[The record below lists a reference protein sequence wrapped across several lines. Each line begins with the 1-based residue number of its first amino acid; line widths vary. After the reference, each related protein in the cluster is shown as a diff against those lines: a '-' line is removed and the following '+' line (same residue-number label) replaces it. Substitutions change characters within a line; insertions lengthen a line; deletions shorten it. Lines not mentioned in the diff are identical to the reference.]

1 MPQGQISGAE
11 RVLLELLEEVPSGRV
26 VVFAPASSPLAAEVR
41 RLGFPVKNFYVPKFK
56 DAASPLQYVRQLAR
70 STRALNRGIKAD
82 DITLLH
88 AFLPLTLKVVV
99 PVARW
104 TRVPVI
110 VSVHDI
116 TSRDAIG
123 GVKSTMQRLLVTSA
137 ARRIVA
143 VSEYVAQTL
152 RESGYPAE
160 RIRVIHNG
168 LDPDRVL
175 GPRDRVHFSLP
186 EEALVF
192 AVIARVTPWKGQD
205 VALEAFV
212 RTRADLPDEDLRL
225 LFAGGPFE
233 AGDELFAERL
243 RARTGQLGL
252 TDVVH
257 FLGHQDDPWPVYRVA
272 DVVLVPSTRPDPFP
286 TVVLEAGLAERP
298 VVVTALG
305 GGREAIL
312 DGTTGIVAPPTPRDF
327 ADAMI
332 EAANQGWRTHAGSA
346 AAGHVRATFAR
357 HSYVSRILAVWREC
371 LPC

>member
-11 RVLLELLEEVPSGRV
+11 RVLLELLEELPPGRV
-26 VVFAPASSPLAAEVR
+26 VVFAPADSPLATEVR
-41 RLGFPVKNFYVPKFK
+41 RLGFPVRNFYVPKFK
-56 DAASPLQYVRQLAR
+56 DAASPLRYIRQLAR
-70 STRALNRGIKAD
+70 SARALHQRIKAD

-104 TRVPVI
+104 TRVPII

-116 TSRDAIG
+116 TSRAAIG
-123 GVKSTMQRLLVTSA
+123 GLKSTTQRLLVTSA
-137 ARRIVA
+137 ARRIIA
-143 VSEYVAQTL
+143 VSEYVALTL
-152 RESGYPAE
+152 RESGYPEE

-168 LDPDRVL
+168 LDSNRVL
-175 GPRDRVHFSLP
+175 GPRDRERFALP
-186 EEALVF
+186 DEALVF
-192 AVIARVTPWKGQD
+192 AVVARVTPWKGQD

-212 RTRADLPDEDLRL
+212 RARADLPDEDLRL

-243 RARTGQLGL
+243 RARTGELGL

-257 FLGHQDDPWPVYRVA
+257 FLGHQDDPWPVYRA
-272 DVVLVPSTRPDPFP
+272 TDIVLVPSTLPDPFP

-298 VVVTALG
+298 VIATALG

-312 DGTTGIVAPPTPRDF
+312 DGTTGIVAPPTPGDF
-327 ADAMI
+327 AHAMV
-332 EAANQGWRTHAGSA
+332 EAANQEWRIHAGSA
-346 AAGHVRATFAR
+346 AADHIRAVFDRQDYAFRIFAEWNEF
-357 HSYVSRILAVWREC
+357 L
-371 LPC
+371 